1 MMLNDGVHYHI
12 KTEGDGNSPVLL
24 LHGFTG
30 DSSTW
35 NNLHPYLKGCKTIA
49 VDLLGHG
56 RTDSPADT
64 DRYRIEKAV
73 EDIKYLLDSLKV
85 EKVNLLGYSMG
96 GRLAVAFAVTYPSRV
111 SSLILESSS
120 PGLKTEEERKQRAE
134 QDDRLAERIST
145 KGMTDFVDYW
155 EGIPLFTSQKS
166 LPAAL
171 QAEIREN
178 RLSQNPEGLA
188 NSLRGMGTGTQPGYW
203 QELSSLP
210 MEMLF
215 IVGELDNKFCKIAEE
230 MQKTV
235 KRASIEKVSGC
246 GHAIHVEEPE
256 KFGTIVRKFLKNT

>member
-1 MMLNDGVHYHI
+1 MVRKDGVHYHI
-12 KTEGDGNSPVLL
+12 ETEGDGTPVLL

-35 NNLHPYLKGCKTIA
+35 KNLLPFLQGCKTIS

-56 RTDSPADT
+56 KTDSPADP

-73 EDIKYLLDSLKV
+73 EDIKDLLDSLQAD
-85 EKVNLLGYSMG
+85 KVNLLGYSMG
-96 GRLAVAFAVTYPSRV
+96 GRLAIAFAVTYPSRV
-111 SSLILESSS
+111 ASLILESSS
-120 PGLKTEEERKQRAE
+120 PGLKTEQERKQRAE
-134 QDDRLAERIST
+134 YDGRLAERILT
-145 KGMTDFVDYW
+145 EGMTNFVDYW
-155 EGIPLFTSQKS
+155 ERIPLFASQRS
-166 LPAAL
+166 LPDAL

-178 RLSQNPEGLA
+178 RLSQNPVGLA
-188 NSLRGMGTGTQPGYW
+188 NSLKGMGTGTQPGYW

-235 KRASIEKVSGC
+235 KMAAIEKVSGC
-246 GHAIHVEEPE
+246 GHALHVEEPE